1 MSTNIVTKTVAY
13 ISFLSELKYQEFHWS
28 GKYFTTVNKQ
38 KGIEL
43 TLQKSFLC
51 HAAQNYLLAYL
62 VFCR

>member
-1 MSTNIVTKTVAY
+1 
-13 ISFLSELKYQEFHWS
+13 LSELKYQEFHWS
-28 GKYFTTVNKQ
+28 GKYFTPVNKQ

-51 HAAQNYLLAYL
+51 PAVQNYLLVYL